1 MSQYS
6 LLFTTWYLSFYII
19 QILLL
24 ADFSEF
30 LSSTSILIDHQIFH
44 FRDNEPMKSRVIHLN
59 QIFIKSPVNVY
70 DFLLLA
76 FYFRRILRML
86 RTLFHCPWEV
96 RDRRQSREAGSR
108 RSKTSGTSKLYNRF
122 HNSPITL
129 SMRETRLGAF
139 QRSASCL
146 SIVTRTISVVR

>member
-1 MSQYS
+1 MP
-6 LLFTTWYLSFYII
+6 SFIYNVIFIFLHRTINFIVSRFLWIFIIYI
-19 QILLL
+19 
-24 ADFSEF
+24 E
-30 LSSTSILIDHQIFH
+30 LIDHQIFH
-44 FRDNEPMKSRVIHLN
+44 FPDNESMKSRVTHLN

-76 FYFRRILRML
+76 FYFKRILRML

-96 RDRRQSREAGSR
+96 RDRRQSREAGSG